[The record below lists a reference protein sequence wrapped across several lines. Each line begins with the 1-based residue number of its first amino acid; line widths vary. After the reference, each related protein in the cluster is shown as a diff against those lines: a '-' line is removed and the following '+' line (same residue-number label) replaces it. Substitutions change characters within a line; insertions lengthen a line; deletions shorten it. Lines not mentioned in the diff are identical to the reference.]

1 MMLKGN
7 KGEWSELYVLFK
19 LLGEGKVYSG
29 DGLLNRLES
38 FYPVLNILRDE
49 LDRHLEYLIDKDIVV
64 ITENDNEIA
73 RINVTEFLEKSKEL
87 FLHIVGKHDKKAA
100 FEIPVLEGFLNKIH
114 CEKIKAKSKD
124 KADIHIVI
132 HDYHTGLKPQLGF
145 SIKSD
150 AGSNPT
156 LLNASK
162 PTVITYEL
170 VGNEI
175 NDDIVNEINSIN
187 GNRKIQDRVNEIYS
201 KGMSLNFYEIKNVV
215 FRNNLRLIDSCLP
228 DIIAWMLQDCY
239 YKRDMKIVNAVERIH
254 SVNPLDYD
262 LSNGH
267 DFYGYKIKSLMV
279 CTALGMLPATPWNG
293 RYEATG
299 GYIVVKKDGDVICF
313 HIYDRNL
320 LEDYLFHNTKFETP
334 KNERYQMGQIYKID
348 DKYYFDLVLQI
359 RFL

>member
-1 MMLKGN
+1 MLKGN

-64 ITENDNEIA
+64 VTENDNEIA

-87 FLHIVGKHDKKAA
+87 FLHIVDKHDRKAA

-132 HDYHTGLKPQLGF
+132 HDYHTGLKPKLGF

-175 NDDIVNEINSIN
+175 NDNIVNEINSIN

-201 KGMSLNFYEIKNVV
+201 KGISLNFSEIKNVV

-334 KNERYQMGQIYKID
+334 KNERYQMGQIYKTD

>member
-1 MMLKGN
+1 MLKGN

-64 ITENDNEIA
+64 VTENDNEIA

-175 NDDIVNEINSIN
+175 NDNIVNEINSIN

-279 CTALGMLPATPWNG
+279 CTALGMLPATTWNG

-334 KNERYQMGQIYKID
+334 KNERYQMGQIYKIG